1 MVKEGEHKNCYLLN
15 IIEKKLFTFGE
26 KGILYNKVK
35 ENSRRKL
42 MKLRE
47 FLDSSRVQETEAY
60 VGFGSSF
67 EELKEAVEDES
78 ETSPQGQS
86 FEEFLDWMK
95 E

>member
-1 MVKEGEHKNCYLLN
+1 
-15 IIEKKLFTFGE
+15 
-26 KGILYNKVK
+26 
-35 ENSRRKL
+35 

-47 FLDSSRVQETEAY
+47 FLDSSRVQDTEAY